1 MRLVQS
7 IGIVRDRTVARY
19 ALSPG
24 VHCWRWQP
32 PTFHWLISR
41 RSDSPSLEGLCR
53 AMDISILTCPKC
65 NAMVLSDA
73 AKCHVCDHILDH
85 EKMGDAEIPA
95 LPTDEAVADDL
106 ETCAECHET
115 YRRGLVRC
123 WNCGAFTRKE
133 IKEAYNRMTA
143 DPARYSASDFHQ
155 SDEQEAAPEATR
167 RAGPWKVSAINAQ
180 EPVAAV
186 LSSDD
191 ETAATDDDFSFELA
205 DTVQLTDA
213 MERATESEPE
223 TYGFAAPAVTEPI
236 TGDEGVEPPI
246 PILAVQASRETLTEE
261 APVIPSLEKT
271 SVVDKQ
277 PELTHKE
284 ASAGDVLLQIAREE
298 EDDIQRSRKTYS
310 EKLRGGFVVFCPRGC
325 RIRVQ
330 ERHRGKAGKCP
341 KCEAVFFVPRQRSK
355 PKVVAEEDASPGVA
369 TAAAPV
375 EKWRGYLSDLHLHNV
390 IPQKLRIKPDS
401 LLNDF
406 QQVDIVFSEDGLL
419 VLTLVTAAGFLGAN
433 LKKKPGIRT
442 TIQEHLKN
450 VGALEGL
457 PAAQSRMI
465 SKDALSQLFVAQPA
479 PADVES
485 MFGNIPVF
493 GTGRIAVRLP
503 KVADDPGTQ
512 YLSFALSEF
521 RAFAAALD
529 SVCGVSGL
537 GANTE
542 IPMTEA
548 YNKLAC
554 HYSESPVGELLAVD
568 YYQKDPQ
575 IKLKTVGWRCQ
586 GCGLV
591 VSEDSRKKE
600 KIGGLNGK
608 SIASAKCPKCQAKF
622 GSQPLFEVEAS
633 AATPAAASAS

>member
-1 MRLVQS
+1 
-7 IGIVRDRTVARY
+7 
-19 ALSPG
+19 
-24 VHCWRWQP
+24 
-32 PTFHWLISR
+32 
-41 RSDSPSLEGLCR
+41 
-53 AMDISILTCPKC
+53 MDISILTCPKC

-73 AKCHVCDHILDH
+73 AKCHVCEHVLDH

-133 IKEAYNRMTA
+133 IQEAYQRMTA
-143 DPARYSASDFHQ
+143 DPARYNASDFHE
-155 SDEQEAAPEATR
+155 SSEQEAAPQATR

-180 EPVAAV
+180 EPVIPAA
-186 LSSDD
+186 SHEE
-191 ETAATDDDFSFELA
+191 ETAASDEDFSFELA
-205 DTVQLTDA
+205 DTVHLTDA
-213 MERATESEPE
+213 MARAEESETE
-223 TYGFAAPAVTEPI
+223 TYGFAAPVMSASTVEESEPSIPTLAAPAATE
-236 TGDEGVEPPI
+236 TVAGE
-246 PILAVQASRETLTEE
+246 AS
-261 APVIPSLEKT
+261 VIPSL
-271 SVVDKQ
+271 DKAPVAAKA

-284 ASAGDVLLQIAREE
+284 ASAGDVLLQIARAEE
-298 EDDIQRSRKTYS
+298 EDIQRSRKTYS

-330 ERHRGKAGKCP
+330 DRHRGKAGKCP
-341 KCEAVFFVPRQRSK
+341 KCEAVFFVPRQRAK
-355 PKVVAEEDASPGVA
+355 PKIAPESDAPEGGA
-369 TAAAPV
+369 TTTAAPA

-390 IPQKLRIKPDS
+390 VPQKLRIKPDS

-406 QQVDIVFSEDGLL
+406 QQVDVVFSADGML
-419 VLTLVTAAGFLGAN
+419 VLTLVAAAGFLGAN
-433 LKKKPGIRT
+433 LKKKPGLRT
-442 TIQEHLKN
+442 SIQEHLQS
-450 VGALEGL
+450 VGTLEGL

-465 SKDALSQLFVAQPA
+465 PKDALAQLSVAQPS

-493 GTGRIAVRLP
+493 GLGRIAVRLP
-503 KVADDPGTQ
+503 RVADDPGTQ

-521 RAFAAALD
+521 RAFAAALE

-542 IPMTEA
+542 IPLSEA
-548 YNKLAC
+548 YNTLAC
-554 HYSESPVGELLAVD
+554 HYSESPVRELLAVD

-575 IKLKTVGWRCQ
+575 ITLKTAGWRCQ

-622 GSQPLFEVEAS
+622 GSQPLHEVAAATTTVS
-633 AATPAAASAS
+633 AAPATT